1 MADTKI
7 SALTAGTPLAG
18 DNHVIERGGT
28 ANYKVAESVLEA
40 TIATNIAG
48 TVAGQMA
55 GTSNVTGQKLIWNA
69 GTAKW
74 IDDDFSITYI
84 ISSPTAS
91 VLYPPFECGF
101 NGTIEAVR
109 LNSGTV
115 LGNGTVDLYK
125 MTYAQVGTGTPGT
138 AFSIVGT
145 AAKPAIA
152 GTRVYQN
159 TTFTGWTSTT
169 FTKGDWLYPYVTGA
183 GTIIN
188 LSVAI
193 SGRKTAVS

>member
-1 MADTKI
+1 MADQQI
-7 SALTAGTPLAG
+7 SAMTAGTPAAA
-18 DNHVIERGGT
+18 DTFPFQRGGT
-28 ANYKVAESVLEA
+28 ANYAA
-40 TIATNIAG
+40 TPNAIAQSLAG
-48 TVAGQMA
+48 AVGTLMA
-55 GTSNVTGQKLIWNA
+55 GTGLTAQKLIWN

-74 IDDDFSITYI
+74 IDDDFAATYI
-84 ISSPTAS
+84 ISSPAGST
-91 VLYPPFECGF
+91 LYPPFECGYD
-101 NGTIEAVR
+101 GTIEAVR

-145 AAKPAIA
+145 ATKPALA
-152 GTRVYQN
+152 GTQLAAV

-169 FTKGDWLYPYVTGA
+169 FTKGDWIYPYVTGA
-183 GTIIN
+183 GTITN

-193 SGRKTAVS
+193 SGKKTAVS